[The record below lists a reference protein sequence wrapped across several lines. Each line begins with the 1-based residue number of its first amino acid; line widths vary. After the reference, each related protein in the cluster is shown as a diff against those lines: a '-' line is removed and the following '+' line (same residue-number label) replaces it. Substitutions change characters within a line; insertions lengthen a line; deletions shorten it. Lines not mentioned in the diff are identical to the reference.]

1 MTNTG
6 AAPVTLTSYKMDD
19 NTFDLNVAVPMVG
32 VTSIAPGESV
42 VSVEGK
48 YPAVTPE
55 LDPLNPSP

>member
-1 MTNTG
+1 
-6 AAPVTLTSYKMDD
+6 MDD

-55 LDPLNPSP
+55 LDPLNPYP